1 MLNQAATV
9 DSCRELGTFFISVV
23 KADRGIRA
31 AGVTTVKMGGCQIT
45 VQNRPQPRSQV
56 GSFREPR
63 PAFLHRLR

>member
-31 AGVTTVKMGGCQIT
+31 AGVTKVKMGGCQIM
-45 VQNRPQPRSQV
+45 V
-56 GSFREPR
+56 
-63 PAFLHRLR
+63 